1 MWVHSATAPH
11 FVRLNPSPFFGILKI
26 NPYLCKMDNKER
38 IENLIFKYLDS
49 LFENIKITYSNHQ
62 ISNEERIIAEDGDI
76 TIFTYSSHINRI
88 YFDVNTIM
96 SISNL
101 FGIPEDSI
109 SDFVKSYLSKNVK
122 SSLSSAILYLNL

>member
-1 MWVHSATAPH
+1 ME
-11 FVRLNPSPFFGILKI
+11 
-26 NPYLCKMDNKER
+26 NKER

-49 LFENIKITYSNHQ
+49 LFENIKITHSKYL

-88 YFDVNTIM
+88 YFDVNTIV

-101 FGIPEDSI
+101 FGIPEHSV

-122 SSLSSAILYLNL
+122 SSLSSAILYLTL

>member
-1 MWVHSATAPH
+1 ME
-11 FVRLNPSPFFGILKI
+11 
-26 NPYLCKMDNKER
+26 NKER

-49 LFENIKITYSNHQ
+49 LFENIKITHSNYQ

-88 YFDVNTIM
+88 YFDVNTIV

-101 FGIPEDSI
+101 FGIPEHSV

-122 SSLSSAILYLNL
+122 SSLSSAILYLTL

>member
-1 MWVHSATAPH
+1 ME
-11 FVRLNPSPFFGILKI
+11 
-26 NPYLCKMDNKER
+26 NKER

-49 LFENIKITYSNHQ
+49 LFENIKITHSKYQ
-62 ISNEERIIAEDGDI
+62 ISNEDRIIAVDGDI
-76 TIFTYSSHINRI
+76 TIFTYSGHINRI

-101 FGIPEDSI
+101 FGIPEHSV

-122 SSLSSAILYLNL
+122 SSLSSAILYLTL

>member
-1 MWVHSATAPH
+1 
-11 FVRLNPSPFFGILKI
+11 
-26 NPYLCKMDNKER
+26 MDNKER

-49 LFENIKITYSNHQ
+49 LFENIRITYSNYQ

-101 FGIPEDSI
+101 FGIPEHSV

-122 SSLSSAILYLNL
+122 SSLSSAILYLTL